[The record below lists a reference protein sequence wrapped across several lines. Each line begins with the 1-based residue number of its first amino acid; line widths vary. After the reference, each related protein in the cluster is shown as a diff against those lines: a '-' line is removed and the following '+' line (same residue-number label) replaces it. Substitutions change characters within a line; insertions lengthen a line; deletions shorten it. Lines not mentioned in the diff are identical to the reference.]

1 MRNGTA
7 TRRGFFAS
15 GALGLLA
22 PSLLPAS
29 LAAGM
34 KTNENEVP
42 FRLALAS
49 YTLRAFPLTEAL
61 AMTRRVGVKHICL
74 KSFHLPLEASPEE
87 IARVRKEVADAGI
100 DLYACGVVN
109 MSDENEVNHAFTYA
123 AAAGMRV
130 IVASPDPELLPLL
143 DRRIRETGIAVAIHN
158 HGPGDKKFPTP
169 ESVYERVRPFDRRLG
184 LCMDIGHTVRIG
196 ADPIADAERFAD
208 RLIDVHLKD
217 VDQAAP
223 AGKCVEAGR
232 GVIDLPGFLRKL
244 IEIRFSGM
252 AAFEFEKDQDDPLP
266 GLAET
271 VGYVNGVLDTL
282 VSR

>member
-1 MRNGTA
+1 MDEGH
-7 TRRGFFAS
+7 
-15 GALGLLA
+15 LLLVVSDGRDTEDA
-22 PSLLPAS
+22 PVPPAAS

-34 KTNENEVP
+34 ETNENKVP

-49 YTLRAFPLTEAL
+49 YTLRAFPLTETL
-61 AMTRRVGVKHICL
+61 AMTRRVGLRHICL

-109 MSDENEVNHAFTYA
+109 MADENEVNHAFTYA

-232 GVIDLPGFLRKL
+232 GIIDLPGFLRKL
-244 IEIRFSGM
+244 VEIRFSGM
-252 AAFEFEKDQDDPLP
+252 AAFEFEKDQNDPLP

>member
-1 MRNGTA
+1 MRNGWT
-7 TRRGFFAS
+7 TRRGFVAS

-22 PSLLPAS
+22 PGLLPGS
-29 LAAGM
+29 VAAAM
-34 KTNENEVP
+34 ETNENEVP

-49 YTLRAFPLTEAL
+49 YTLRAFPLTETL
-61 AMTRRVGVKHICL
+61 AMTRRVGLKQICL

-100 DLYACGVVN
+100 DLYAGGVIN
-109 MSDENEVNHAFTYA
+109 MAGEDDVNHAFDYA

-158 HGPGDKKFPTP
+158 HGPGDKRFPTP
-169 ESVYERVRPFDRRLG
+169 ESVYERVRPFDKRLG
-184 LCMDIGHTVRIG
+184 LCMDIGHSVRIG

-217 VDQAAP
+217 IDQAGP

-232 GVIDLPGFLRKL
+232 GIIDLPGFLRKL

-252 AAFEFEKDQDDPLP
+252 AAFEFEKDENDPLP
-266 GLAET
+266 GLAES
-271 VGYVNGVLDTL
+271 VGYVNGVVDTL